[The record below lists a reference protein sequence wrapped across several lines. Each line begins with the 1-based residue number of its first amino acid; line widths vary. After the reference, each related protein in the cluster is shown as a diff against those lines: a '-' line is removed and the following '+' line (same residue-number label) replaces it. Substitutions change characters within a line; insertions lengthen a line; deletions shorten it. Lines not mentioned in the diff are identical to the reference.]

1 MNPTLDELRGALE
14 ATGDWP
20 IRDYIPEAALD
31 ALGRR
36 HRSWPDTIRDRIR
49 FVAPDDDIN
58 YTVLGMLI
66 LEEHGLAFG
75 PGDVRDMWLRHLPI
89 SMTFGP
95 ERTLLV
101 KAGINHLSGG
111 RPEDL
116 ADWVEVLNPADEKC
130 GALIRADAYGY
141 ACAGRPAL
149 AAELAWRDASWTHRR
164 TGIYCAMFVSAAI
177 AAAAVLDAPLD
188 VFRTALQ
195 FVPQRSRFYRIAADS
210 LEQVSRASDWLDG
223 YRRIHGRY
231 AAYDHCL
238 IYQEVGTLMNT
249 LRFAESVGEGICIQ
263 VSQGNDTDSFGA
275 TAGSLLGV
283 FLGPGHLEERWLA
296 PFGDDLRTT
305 LAQFYERSL
314 AAVAERMG
322 RLLRVAEQVGMTDVL
337 LGVVIASLVL
347 IARPCAARAWVS
359 RRWNGGGL
367 VRLGLAERIGAVEQA
382 RQSRLYQSFERLL
395 RVLTERDP
403 LAVGAGHHPLR
414 RPPAGHVQHPPT
426 DVRRQDPRRGHPLD
440 RRHHLHRQQVP
451 AG

>member
-1 MNPTLDELRGALE
+1 MLPTYDQLREMLRLVILNKEEQGHVVDGLVEELVEQPDAYDFLHAFARRLARLPLRDGWPYVEPNDLAGIWAECDPGRPLGALPGLDPADAARRAEAGFLGSACGCILGKPLEVNPTLDELRGALE
-14 ATGDWP
+14 ATGGWP
-20 IRDYIPEAALD
+20 LRDYVPEAALD

-36 HRSWPDTIRDRIR
+36 HRSWPDTVRGRIR

-164 TGIYCAMFVSAAI
+164 TGIYGAMFVSAAI
-177 AAAAVLDAPLD
+177 AAAAVLDDPLD

-249 LRFAESVGEGICIQ
+249 LRFAESVGDGICIQ

-283 FLGPGHLEERWLA
+283 FLGPGYLDERWLA
-296 PFGDDLRTT
+296 PFDDDLRTT

-314 AAVAERMG
+314 AAVAARMG
-322 RLLRVAEQVGMTDVL
+322 RLPLRVAEQVG
-337 LGVVIASLVL
+337 G
-347 IARPCAARAWVS
+347 
-359 RRWNGGGL
+359 
-367 VRLGLAERIGAVEQA
+367 
-382 RQSRLYQSFERLL
+382 
-395 RVLTERDP
+395 
-403 LAVGAGHHPLR
+403 
-414 RPPAGHVQHPPT
+414 
-426 DVRRQDPRRGHPLD
+426 
-440 RRHHLHRQQVP
+440 
-451 AG
+451 